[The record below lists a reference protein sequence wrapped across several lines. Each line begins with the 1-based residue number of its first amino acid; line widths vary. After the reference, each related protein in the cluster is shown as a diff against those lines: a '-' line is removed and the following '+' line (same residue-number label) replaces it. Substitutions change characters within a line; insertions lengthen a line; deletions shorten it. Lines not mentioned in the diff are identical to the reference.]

1 MSDYSINIKLDPSG
15 AVSGGRTATRSLEQ
29 IDKAAEN
36 VTERLRG
43 ADGRFLKVGD
53 SAGKLG
59 VQVRSVAEAASVASK
74 NLGGLDKSTSNLA
87 SAAVDMAAGFTA
99 AYLSVETLKAFT
111 IGSMQAN
118 RQFEKSLSDL
128 SAITGATGDQLAY
141 LKAQAQE
148 IGASTSLS
156 ASQAAEAFKLI
167 ASAKPDLLESSAALN
182 EVTRA
187 AVTLAEAAG
196 TSLPDAANTLGSAL
210 NQFGASADEAGRY
223 INVLA
228 AGSKYGAAEVTDVA
242 ESLKVAGVSAASAN
256 VSFEE
261 TNAAIQALAAVSIK
275 GSEAGT
281 ALRNVILKLET
292 DSNSKLRPSV
302 VGLTGALQELG
313 RMNEDT
319 AALTKRFGLENINA
333 AQALLNNVDN
343 VEKLTG
349 QLTGTTT
356 AYDQA
361 SIRTNNL
368 DGDMKELSSAVE
380 ALSLSIGEKLNPA
393 ARESAQLM
401 TIAANAAATWLD
413 SLGEA
418 PTTLDGAKLK
428 LAGLYHEMER
438 LKGIQDE
445 QTKKYG
451 GVGFVAALFGDTD
464 PGSELERVRKEAMA
478 LQDIIANF
486 QGRQKPG
493 VSPTQA
499 KQAAIP
505 AVASAPTTSAEG
517 QKAIETLQQQ
527 LELAKLSGEARARL
541 AAIQK
546 LGTSATAEEK
556 AEAEQLAAQIYR
568 LDEAQKAA
576 TKSASEQAKTAEE
589 LKRQQEANS
598 ATVERLTQQLELASL
613 SGAELAARQA
623 ELSLNEYATPAQV
636 EQVRQLATAITAVSD
651 AERARD
657 EFKQLTQQ
665 LEDPLAKLERERM
678 ERLAIIQ
685 RYEELETAS
694 HSQAEAARAEI
705 ERQYNEERMAA
716 VEEMFRQQS
725 WGNELL
731 MDTID
736 SLGAASTNVI
746 SGLLSGTM
754 SVTEAMQN
762 FANIVLNSVVGAFVD
777 LGVEYIKNQV
787 LASTTQATQTAMAV
801 ATGTAMAS
809 AYAPA
814 AAMASLA
821 SFGAN
826 AAPAS
831 AGIASTVATSQALAL
846 TGFQTGGYTGD
857 MGVGTVAGVVHGQEY
872 VMNAEATRRIGV
884 GNLER
889 MASGGSVGGGVNV
902 QVHNYAT
909 GTKVQTEQLDEN
921 TVRLII
927 SDELDQQFPTRM
939 AGELASDYS
948 DSNSIL
954 SNRYSIQRNTTR

>member
-15 AVSGGRTATRSLEQ
+15 AVSGGRTATRSLND
-29 IDKAAEN
+29 IDNAA
-36 VTERLRG
+36 
-43 ADGRFLKVGD
+43 
-53 SAGKLG
+53 
-59 VQVRSVAEAASVASK
+59 K
-74 NLGGLDKSTSNLA
+74 NADKSTLA
-87 SAAVDMAAGFTA
+87 LNARMLAIGAAAATAATAIVAASRSIAQQADQVDRLNVRLSRHTSSMGETVSVYSELRDISAATRTSLEDNVALFDRFAAIGPELGKSNEEITAFVEQLVKLGSLSGSSAEEQANALRQLAQGLAAGTLRAEEFNSIVEQAPEILRVVARESGRTFGQLRQDMLDGKITAELLFESIAKGADTTNAQFSKFKATSDELFTTA
-99 AYLSVETLKAFT
+99 AALGRDAAAALGEVSGAQAAWNATAQLTVDIMGALARELDSMRDTPKT
-111 IGSMQAN
+111 IDGLALRMGDLRA
-118 RQFEKSLSDL
+118 ELSDL
-128 SAITGATGDQLAY
+128 EDIRDNGVGVIDALLGKSSPEVRIAEIRKELEQLQKVYAD
-141 LKAQAQE
+141 AR
-148 IGASTSLS
+148 GLS
-156 ASQAAEAFKLI
+156 APGPATD
-167 ASAKPDLLESSAALN
+167 KP
-182 EVTRA
+182 VKA
-187 AVTLAEAAG
+187 AVVDPAAG
-196 TSLPDAANTLGSAL
+196 NA
-210 NQFGASADEAGRY
+210 
-223 INVLA
+223 IN
-228 AGSKYGAAEVTDVA
+228 
-242 ESLKVAGVSAASAN
+242 SLK
-256 VSFEE
+256 
-261 TNAAIQALAAVSIK
+261 
-275 GSEAGT
+275 
-281 ALRNVILKLET
+281 
-292 DSNSKLRPSV
+292 
-302 VGLTGALQELG
+302 
-313 RMNEDT
+313 
-319 AALTKRFGLENINA
+319 
-333 AQALLNNVDN
+333 
-343 VEKLTG
+343 
-349 QLTGTTT
+349 
-356 AYDQA
+356 
-361 SIRTNNL
+361 
-368 DGDMKELSSAVE
+368 
-380 ALSLSIGEKLNPA
+380 
-393 ARESAQLM
+393 
-401 TIAANAAATWLD
+401 
-413 SLGEA
+413 
-418 PTTLDGAKLK
+418 
-428 LAGLYHEMER
+428 
-438 LKGIQDE
+438 
-445 QTKKYG
+445 
-451 GVGFVAALFGDTD
+451 
-464 PGSELERVRKEAMA
+464 
-478 LQDIIANF
+478 
-486 QGRQKPG
+486 
-493 VSPTQA
+493 
-499 KQAAIP
+499 
-505 AVASAPTTSAEG
+505 
-517 QKAIETLQQQ
+517 QQ

-546 LGTSATAEEK
+546 LGASATAEEK

-623 ELSLNEYATPAQV
+623 ELSLNEYATAQQV
-636 EQVRQLATAITAVSD
+636 GQVRQLATAITAVSD

-731 MDTID
+731 MGTID

-787 LASTTQATQTAMAV
+787 LASTAQATQTAMAV

-857 MGVGTVAGVVHGQEY
+857 MGVSTVAGVVHGQEY